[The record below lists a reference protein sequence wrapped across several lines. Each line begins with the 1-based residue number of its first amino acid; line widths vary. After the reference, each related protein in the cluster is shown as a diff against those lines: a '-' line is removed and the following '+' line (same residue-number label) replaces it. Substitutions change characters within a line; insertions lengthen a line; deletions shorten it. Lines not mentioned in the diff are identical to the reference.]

1 MADLQVSFRGGPHA
15 APAARRALGA
25 LRASL
30 GAEVFDDVSLLVSE
44 LVTNS
49 VRHGAVGAD
58 GEIELNVDVGD
69 DRVRVEVDDPGLGFE
84 APSGPRADP
93 DRGGGFGLYLV
104 DHLADRW
111 QTERHAGATRVWF
124 ELARSRPPAGPG
136 LGLGG
141 PVLA

>member
-25 LRASL
+25 LRAPL
-30 GAEVFDDVSLLVSE
+30 GPDLFDDVSLLVSE

-49 VRHGAVGAD
+49 VRHGEVGPD
-58 GEIELNVDVGD
+58 GQIELNVDVGD
-69 DRVRVEVDDPGLGFE
+69 DRVRVEVDDRGLGFDART
-84 APSGPRADP
+84 APRMDS

-111 QTERHAGATRVWF
+111 QTERHDGATRVWF
-124 ELARSRPPAGPG
+124 ELSRSRRTAGPG
-136 LGLGG
+136 LGLGM